1 MASALLR
8 KLRRNLADLLDPES
22 ERQPAAVP
30 AVPTRAV
37 TAEILYDRIRILVPA
52 GRDPSAKTGQV
63 NLIGIGRIRDR
74 LGSQWPHHAV
84 NADRIARNA
93 IERYLLGGDSYARW
107 KDEGYIIVFATL
119 DVHQAQIKCK
129 LIGDE
134 IIQKLF
140 GEDEPSDL
148 TEIHHVEVQ
157 GDGTVTFQP
166 VPRFEDLV
174 ANKLA
179 AEAGG
184 VVTPGTR
191 LPAPPPIATVPA
203 ALPGRRGAPAPIS
216 TPKVINPLAGL
227 SYRYR
232 PSWDPVRG
240 VISAYLCVP
249 MLPEAPGSDEL
260 WRAALVLQ
268 NDADALE
275 KLDFAVLDHAIGVL
289 EGLVGEKRRL
299 LITVPVR
306 FETLSASAHRRRYI
320 EVLHNRLTPEAASLM
335 VIELV
340 GVPEGVPEARLIE
353 ISAPLRAH
361 ARGVVARV
369 RPETTD
375 FMQYAAARIAAVGCD
390 LSDQPGPELP
400 LMQQMARFSKGAAK
414 ASVATYLRG
423 VNSLSLSAA
432 ALGAGF
438 SHIDGDAVAVMV
450 DQPRGIVEF
459 SLLDLYTPA
468 IKG

>member
-22 ERQPAAVP
+22 ERQPAAAP
-30 AVPTRAV
+30 AAPTRAV
-37 TAEILYDRIRILVPA
+37 TAEALYDRIRILVPA
-52 GRDPSAKTGQV
+52 GRDPASRTGQV
-63 NLIGIGRIRDR
+63 NLIGVGRIRER
-74 LGSQWPHHAV
+74 LGGQWAHHAV

-93 IERYLLGGDSYARW
+93 IERYLLGGDIYARW

-119 DVHQAQIKCK
+119 DVHQAQIKCR

-134 IIQKLF
+134 IIHKLF
-140 GEDEPSDL
+140 GEDEPGDL
-148 TEIHHVEVQ
+148 TDIHHVEVQ

-166 VPRFEDLV
+166 VPRFEDLI
-174 ANKLA
+174 AKA
-179 AEAGG
+179 ADGAA
-184 VVTPGTR
+184 VVTPGTS
-191 LPAPPPIATVPA
+191 LPAPPPIASVPS
-203 ALPGRRGAPAPIS
+203 ALPGKRGPAVRIAA
-216 TPKVINPLAGL
+216 PKVVNPLAGL

-275 KLDFAVLDHAIGVL
+275 KLDFALLDHAIGVL

-320 EVLHNRLTPEAASLM
+320 DILHNRLTPEAASLM

-369 RPETTD
+369 RAETTD

-390 LSDQPGPELP
+390 LNDQPGPELP

-414 ASVATYLRG
+414 AGVATYLRG
-423 VNSLSLSAA
+423 VNSLSLSSA

-438 SHIDGDAVAVMV
+438 SHIDGDAIAVMV

-459 SLLDLYTPA
+459 SLLDLYKPA